1 MKKIVCIAS
10 VCLLT
15 FASCSR
21 DIDLYEGPAP
31 VVEKSAEEK
40 ANENAFKVFGIHFDP
55 NQDWCSTVSG
65 EVTINCDASVLKVQ
79 LLAEVKEVVDKKG
92 KKKEKV
98 EKLFPGYVFVE
109 MEVDKEMDEDAWFMV
124 RNTPKVTGFLGSSGG
139 GTKPVAVPKDEMDAI
154 LEKLGLVQ
162 KPVFEIYAGDKV
174 TVIEG
179 SFKDM
184 VGEVSAVN
192 LEKETL
198 TILINMFGRMT
209 PMEFP
214 FSQVKKI

>member
-1 MKKIVCIAS
+1 MKRWYIVTTYSGYENS
-10 VCLLT
+10 VKQ
-15 FASCSR
+15 
-21 DIDLYEGPAP
+21 DLERRRESMNMTHLIY
-31 VVEKSAEEK
+31 
-40 ANENAFKVFGIHFDP
+40 
-55 NQDWCSTVSG
+55 Q
-65 EVTINCDASVLKVQ
+65 VLVPE
-79 LLAEVKEVVDKKG
+79 EVKEVVDKKG

-162 KPVFEIYAGDKV
+162 KPVFEIYVGDKV
-174 TVIEG
+174 IVTEG

-184 VGEVSAVN
+184 VGEVSVVN

-214 FSQVKKI
+214 FNQVKKI

>member
-1 MKKIVCIAS
+1 MKRWYIVTTYSGYENS
-10 VCLLT
+10 VKQ
-15 FASCSR
+15 
-21 DIDLYEGPAP
+21 DLERRRESMNMTHLIY
-31 VVEKSAEEK
+31 
-40 ANENAFKVFGIHFDP
+40 
-55 NQDWCSTVSG
+55 Q
-65 EVTINCDASVLKVQ
+65 VLVPE
-79 LLAEVKEVVDKKG
+79 EVKEVVDKKG

-174 TVIEG
+174 TVTEG

-214 FSQVKKI
+214 FNQVKKI

>member
-1 MKKIVCIAS
+1 MKRWYIVTTYSGYENS
-10 VCLLT
+10 VKQ
-15 FASCSR
+15 
-21 DIDLYEGPAP
+21 DLERRRESMNMTHLIY
-31 VVEKSAEEK
+31 
-40 ANENAFKVFGIHFDP
+40 
-55 NQDWCSTVSG
+55 Q
-65 EVTINCDASVLKVQ
+65 VLVPE
-79 LLAEVKEVVDKKG
+79 EVKEVVDKKG

>member
-1 MKKIVCIAS
+1 MKRWYIVTTYSGYENS
-10 VCLLT
+10 VKQ
-15 FASCSR
+15 
-21 DIDLYEGPAP
+21 DLERRRESMNMTHLIY
-31 VVEKSAEEK
+31 
-40 ANENAFKVFGIHFDP
+40 
-55 NQDWCSTVSG
+55 Q
-65 EVTINCDASVLKVQ
+65 VLVPE
-79 LLAEVKEVVDKKG
+79 EVKEVVDKKG

-162 KPVFEIYAGDKV
+162 KPVFEIYIGDKV
-174 TVIEG
+174 IVTEG

-184 VGEVSAVN
+184 VGEVSVVN

-214 FSQVKKI
+214 FNQVKKI

>member
-1 MKKIVCIAS
+1 MKRWYIVTTYSGYENS
-10 VCLLT
+10 VKQ
-15 FASCSR
+15 
-21 DIDLYEGPAP
+21 DLERRRESMNMTHLIY
-31 VVEKSAEEK
+31 
-40 ANENAFKVFGIHFDP
+40 
-55 NQDWCSTVSG
+55 Q
-65 EVTINCDASVLKVQ
+65 VLVPE
-79 LLAEVKEVVDKKG
+79 EVKEVVDKKG

-174 TVIEG
+174 IVTEG
-179 SFKDM
+179 SFKDT
-184 VGEVSAVN
+184 VGEVSVVN

-214 FSQVKKI
+214 FNQVKKI

>member
-1 MKKIVCIAS
+1 MKRWYIVTTYSGYENS
-10 VCLLT
+10 VKQ
-15 FASCSR
+15 
-21 DIDLYEGPAP
+21 DLERRRESMNMTHLIY
-31 VVEKSAEEK
+31 
-40 ANENAFKVFGIHFDP
+40 
-55 NQDWCSTVSG
+55 Q
-65 EVTINCDASVLKVQ
+65 VLVPE
-79 LLAEVKEVVDKKG
+79 EVKEVVDKKG

-174 TVIEG
+174 IVTEG
-179 SFKDM
+179 SFKDK
-184 VGEVSAVN
+184 VGEVSVVN

-214 FSQVKKI
+214 FNQVKKI

>member
-1 MKKIVCIAS
+1 MKRWYIVTTYSGYENS
-10 VCLLT
+10 VKQ
-15 FASCSR
+15 
-21 DIDLYEGPAP
+21 DLERRRESMNMTHLIY
-31 VVEKSAEEK
+31 
-40 ANENAFKVFGIHFDP
+40 
-55 NQDWCSTVSG
+55 Q
-65 EVTINCDASVLKVQ
+65 VLVPE
-79 LLAEVKEVVDKKG
+79 EVKEVVDKKG
-92 KKKEKV
+92 KKKEKI

-174 TVIEG
+174 TVTEG

>member
-1 MKKIVCIAS
+1 MKRWYIVTTYSGYENS
-10 VCLLT
+10 VKQ
-15 FASCSR
+15 
-21 DIDLYEGPAP
+21 DLERRRESMNMTHLIY
-31 VVEKSAEEK
+31 
-40 ANENAFKVFGIHFDP
+40 
-55 NQDWCSTVSG
+55 Q
-65 EVTINCDASVLKVQ
+65 VLVPE
-79 LLAEVKEVVDKKG
+79 EVKEVVDKKG

-174 TVIEG
+174 TVTEG

>member
-1 MKKIVCIAS
+1 MKRWYIVTTYSGYENS
-10 VCLLT
+10 VKQ
-15 FASCSR
+15 
-21 DIDLYEGPAP
+21 DLERRRESMNMTHLIY
-31 VVEKSAEEK
+31 
-40 ANENAFKVFGIHFDP
+40 
-55 NQDWCSTVSG
+55 Q
-65 EVTINCDASVLKVQ
+65 VLVPE
-79 LLAEVKEVVDKKG
+79 EVKEVVDKKG

-174 TVIEG
+174 TVTEG

-184 VGEVSAVN
+184 VGEVYAVN

>member
-1 MKKIVCIAS
+1 MKRWYIVTTYSGYENS
-10 VCLLT
+10 VKQ
-15 FASCSR
+15 
-21 DIDLYEGPAP
+21 DLERRRESMNMTHLIY
-31 VVEKSAEEK
+31 
-40 ANENAFKVFGIHFDP
+40 
-55 NQDWCSTVSG
+55 Q
-65 EVTINCDASVLKVQ
+65 VLVPE
-79 LLAEVKEVVDKKG
+79 EVKEVVDKKG

-174 TVIEG
+174 IVTEG
-179 SFKDM
+179 SFKDT
-184 VGEVSAVN
+184 VGEVSVVN

-198 TILINMFGRMT
+198 TILISMFGRMT

-214 FSQVKKI
+214 FNQVKKI

>member
-1 MKKIVCIAS
+1 MNMTHLI
-10 VCLLT
+10 
-15 FASCSR
+15 
-21 DIDLYEGPAP
+21 Y
-31 VVEKSAEEK
+31 
-40 ANENAFKVFGIHFDP
+40 
-55 NQDWCSTVSG
+55 Q
-65 EVTINCDASVLKVQ
+65 VLVPE
-79 LLAEVKEVVDKKG
+79 EVKEVVDKKG

-174 TVIEG
+174 IVTEG

-184 VGEVSAVN
+184 VGEVSVVN

-214 FSQVKKI
+214 FNHVKKI

>member
-1 MKKIVCIAS
+1 MKRWYIVTTYSGYENS
-10 VCLLT
+10 VKQ
-15 FASCSR
+15 
-21 DIDLYEGPAP
+21 DLERRRESMNMTHLIY
-31 VVEKSAEEK
+31 
-40 ANENAFKVFGIHFDP
+40 
-55 NQDWCSTVSG
+55 Q
-65 EVTINCDASVLKVQ
+65 VLVPE
-79 LLAEVKEVVDKKG
+79 EVKEVVDKKG

-154 LEKLGLVQ
+154 LEKLGIVQ

-174 TVIEG
+174 TVTEG

-214 FSQVKKI
+214 FNQVKKI